1 MTSRFNREK
10 FSNRATVKVP
20 EDTATQDIQ
29 NDQQESFTN
38 LESKA
43 QVRSIWLD
51 HIDPSD
57 ILTTTPRA
65 NLPRRALRPQVEA
78 PKTGPGRLPKLP
90 KGAVLDTRSPM
101 TTWSTPTSKAGDVKD
116 TFSR

>member
-20 EDTATQDIQ
+20 EDTAAQDIQ

-43 QVRSIWLD
+43 QREPASQGTQASSGSAQPLTWAAPETAERRGTRYSLTHDDLV
-51 HIDPSD
+51 DPD
-57 ILTTTPRA
+57 
-65 NLPRRALRPQVEA
+65 E
-78 PKTGPGRLPKLP
+78 
-90 KGAVLDTRSPM
+90 
-101 TTWSTPTSKAGDVKD
+101 
-116 TFSR
+116 